1 MDEKPGMFEKAGDGF
16 VVGLGWLMLCGVAM
30 CFGFIAVLTLL
41 ALLKA
46 VIGA

>member
-1 MDEKPGMFEKAGDGF
+1 MDDKTFEKVGNGT

-30 CFGFIAVLTLL
+30 CFGFIAVLIVL

-46 VIGA
+46 VVGA

>member
-16 VVGLGWLMLCGVAM
+16 VVGLGWLMILSVVM
-30 CFGFIAVLTLL
+30 CFGFIAMLVVL
-41 ALLKA
+41 ALVKA